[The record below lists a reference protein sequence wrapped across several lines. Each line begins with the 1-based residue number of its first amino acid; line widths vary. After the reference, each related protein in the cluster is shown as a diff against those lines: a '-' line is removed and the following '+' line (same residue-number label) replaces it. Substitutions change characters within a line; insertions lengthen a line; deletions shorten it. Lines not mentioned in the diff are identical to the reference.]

1 MEFFKSVFV
10 KVWIFL
16 LVFDFTKNHNI
27 YYFYSQFQWK
37 TDKNIEN
44 FYAIVYLNN
53 NYIFLNSSENS
64 SNKHYTINKWFF
76 AQHRSWLFEKIVST
90 IFRWEKFTNNQKVRA
105 ECWIAS
111 IRVKWMCSNETS
123 LTLNDDDD
131 DDDCDAKHTTD
142 AFGDRAVH
150 HSKWCVYIH
159 GVPCQHPPCLLYI
172 CASILVSRQ
181 MEECRYKR

>member
-76 AQHRSWLFEKIVST
+76 AQHRSWLFEKIVYFYYFSLGKIHEQSKSACGVLNRFDSSEVDVFERNVAYSEWRRWWWWLWCGAYNWCFWRPSCSSLEMMRLYTWST
-90 IFRWEKFTNNQKVRA
+90 VPTSSMLAVY
-105 ECWIAS
+105 
-111 IRVKWMCSNETS
+111 MCINIS
-123 LTLNDDDD
+123 
-131 DDDCDAKHTTD
+131 
-142 AFGDRAVH
+142 
-150 HSKWCVYIH
+150 
-159 GVPCQHPPCLLYI
+159 
-172 CASILVSRQ
+172 
-181 MEECRYKR
+181 